1 MNERPRID
9 LLLQH
14 LLMQTADH
22 ELDAVEGGVWARI
35 HREHFHA
42 RTRQLHNS
50 TLALSVSL
58 ALITG
63 AWLATPNFS
72 IGATEWSAFSPHAQL
87 APSTLLEGNR

>member
-1 MNERPRID
+1 MNQRPHID

-14 LLMQTADH
+14 RLMQAADH
-22 ELDAVEGGVWARI
+22 ELQAVEGDVWARI
-35 HREHFHA
+35 QREQFHA

-63 AWLATPNFS
+63 AWFATPNFS
-72 IGATEWSAFSPHAQL
+72 IGTTELSAFSSQAQL